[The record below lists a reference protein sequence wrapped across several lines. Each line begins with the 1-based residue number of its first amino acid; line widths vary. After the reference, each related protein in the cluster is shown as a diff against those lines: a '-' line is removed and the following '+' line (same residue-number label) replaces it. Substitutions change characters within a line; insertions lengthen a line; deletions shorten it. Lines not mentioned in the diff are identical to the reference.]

1 MYFIVASWLQCLLGK
16 ETNSSS
22 LGINDK
28 RFTEKIQ
35 QWRSREGKWSEYLM
49 RSPKGTEQCNCEIS
63 FLNFQ
68 LYSNT
73 MILIILNF
81 SSSLESV
88 SHPLLP
94 DSLSALNSAVFRAE
108 FSHLRYKTV
117 FFREALSGIAPIK

>member
-1 MYFIVASWLQCLLGK
+1 
-16 ETNSSS
+16 
-22 LGINDK
+22 
-28 RFTEKIQ
+28 
-35 QWRSREGKWSEYLM
+35 
-49 RSPKGTEQCNCEIS
+49 
-63 FLNFQ
+63 
-68 LYSNT
+68 